1 MDYKKAVKKFISQD
15 NKPLPTGFVVL
26 SKDKPYVNTNTNT
39 NRTPSLIKKR
49 GKLDING
56 CYESL
61 REESIKSLLSEKIQL
76 ICEEFI
82 EDNQYFDNPILLKN
96 LFTHTWNLLEKNIKM
111 KITVLKEEQT
121 EDLDYSSDHDDFY

>member
-1 MDYKKAVKKFISQD
+1 MDYKKAVEKFISQD
-15 NKPLPTGFVVL
+15 NKQLPTGFIVL
-26 SKDKPYVNTNTNT
+26 SKDKPYVNTNK
-39 NRTPSLIKKR
+39 TPSSINKR
-49 GKLDING
+49 ERLDING

-96 LFTHTWNLLEKNIKM
+96 LFANTWNLLEKNIKM
-111 KITVLKEEQT
+111 KIIVLKEEQT
-121 EDLDYSSDHDDFY
+121 EDLDCSSDHDDFY

>member
-1 MDYKKAVKKFISQD
+1 MDYKKAVEKFISQD
-15 NKPLPTGFVVL
+15 NKQLPTGFIVL
-26 SKDKPYVNTNTNT
+26 SKDKSYVNTNK
-39 NRTPSLIKKR
+39 TPSSINKR
-49 GKLDING
+49 ERLDING

-96 LFTHTWNLLEKNIKM
+96 LFANTWNLLEKNIKM
-111 KITVLKEEQT
+111 KIIVLKEEQT
-121 EDLDYSSDHDDFY
+121 EDLDCSSDHDDFY